1 MDGVATVLNISDL
14 GTKKLTKVLRRFLMY
29 LIGLVEYDPNIK
41 GYTCAGEEF
50 NLCTQRK
57 YMGQSMKAIRRV
69 VLGTLSAGAEEFPVH
84 VSKPLVKAL
93 TLLSLQPLVG
103 GTRSEEV
110 EYALMVKHCS
120 YVVLFMDYPGFMF
133 GYALTFILVGIVIG
147 YFLKKATHKWELSSV
162 HQWAAAEIE
171 ENTKDIIYVDDWDP
185 DLQEIRQFR
194 VLKSVDDAESG
205 EEYFRE
211 TPGGLARF
219 VKLDLRRRDRHGFA
233 ESNMM
238 DANFIQ
244 FVFA

>member
-1 MDGVATVLNISDL
+1 MDGIATVLKISDL
-14 GTKKLTKVLRRFLMY
+14 DTKKLTKVRRRFLMY

-41 GYTCAGEEF
+41 NYICAGEDEF
-50 NLCTQRK
+50 NLYMQRK

-69 VLGTLSAGAEEFPVH
+69 VLGALSAGAEEFPVH

-110 EYALMVKHCS
+110 EYALMVKHYS
-120 YVVLFMDYPGFMF
+120 YVELFMDYPGFMI

-162 HQWAAAEIE
+162 LQWAAAEIE

-185 DLQEIRQFR
+185 ELQEIRQFR
-194 VLKSVDDAESG
+194 VLKNISEKHLEDWQ
-205 EEYFRE
+205 
-211 TPGGLARF
+211 
-219 VKLDLRRRDRHGFA
+219 DL
-233 ESNMM
+233 
-238 DANFIQ
+238 
-244 FVFA
+244 